1 MSKNIIRKAI
11 IAKLRRF
18 ELFSRTT
25 PELDRLDLWLAGR
38 PMYFLLIMLTAPIV
52 FFIRALRP
60 LLLLRFGVFG
70 ADRLGVFA
78 PQAQGYLLK
87 NQREIKR
94 SRTADFIG
102 ILGPI
107 SNLQLF
113 RMLTRQNRVLP
124 GAWLWLLLDRA
135 CQFWTRSRLH
145 HGGTVFSLNNWPQFL
160 NYPAL
165 LHFTSPEKLAGK
177 NLLQALGVPSDAPWV
192 CIHNRDAAYLNT
204 KVAASKF
211 NPENSWAYHD
221 YRDFSAKSM
230 VLASEELTKRGY
242 FVLRMGAV
250 VAEPLISTNPKIV
263 DYASTSHRSDFADI
277 FLLANCA
284 AYLGSDSGIFTVP
297 LIFGRPTIFICF
309 PLGFTAQLTHHST
322 FPFIPKHLY
331 HRATKRRI
339 GIREVFDRKLIFK
352 GESRMYE
359 EAEVDVEDNTP
370 EEIFDLAVELDERL
384 KGTWCPQAQDEQ
396 LQRHFWEI
404 FRQQCPPE
412 HVGSVQPRIG
422 AAFLRQHG
430 YLLD

>member
-1 MSKNIIRKAI
+1 MRINMIRVTI
-11 IAKLRRF
+11 IAKLRQF

-25 PELDRLDLWLAGR
+25 PELDSLDLWLAGR

-52 FFIRALRP
+52 LLIRALRP
-60 LLLLRFGVFG
+60 LLLLRFGVFDV
-70 ADRLGVFA
+70 DRLGVFA

-87 NQREIKR
+87 NQREIAR
-94 SRTADFIG
+94 PRTADFIG

-135 CQFWTRSRLH
+135 CQFWTRSSLH
-145 HGGTVFSLNNWPQFL
+145 HGGTLFSLNDYPQFL

-165 LHFTSPEKLAGK
+165 LHFTSSEKLAGK

-192 CIHNRDAAYLNT
+192 CIHNRDAEYLNT

-211 NPENSWAYHD
+211 NPENSWAYHN

-230 VLASEELTKRGY
+230 VLAAEELTKRGY

-322 FPFIPKHLY
+322 FPFITKHLY
-331 HRATKRRI
+331 HRATKRHL

-359 EAEVDVEDNTP
+359 EAGVDVQDNTP
-370 EEIFDLAVELDERL
+370 EEICDLAVELDERL
-384 KGTWCPQAQDEQ
+384 KGTWRPQAQDEQ

-422 AAFLRQHG
+422 AAFLRQHR

>member
-1 MSKNIIRKAI
+1 M
-11 IAKLRRF
+11 
-18 ELFSRTT
+18 
-25 PELDRLDLWLAGR
+25 LAR
-38 PMYFLLIMLTAPIV
+38 
-52 FFIRALRP
+52 
-60 LLLLRFGVFG
+60 
-70 ADRLGVFA
+70 
-78 PQAQGYLLK
+78 
-87 NQREIKR
+87 
-94 SRTADFIG
+94 
-102 ILGPI
+102 
-107 SNLQLF
+107 QL
-113 RMLTRQNRVLP
+113 RVLQ

-135 CQFWTRSRLH
+135 CQFWTRSSLH
-145 HGGTVFSLNNWPQFL
+145 HSNTTLSLNDWPQFL
-160 NYPAL
+160 NYTEL
-165 LHFTSPEKLAGK
+165 LHFTLSEKLAGK

-192 CIHNRDAAYLNT
+192 CIHNRDAEYLNT